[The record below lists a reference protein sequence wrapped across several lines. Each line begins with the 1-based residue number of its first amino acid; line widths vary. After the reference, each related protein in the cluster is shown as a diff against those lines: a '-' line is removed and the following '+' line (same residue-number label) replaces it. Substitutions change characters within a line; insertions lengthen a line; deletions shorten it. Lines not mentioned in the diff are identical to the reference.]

1 MPSPFFFRRRSFSA
15 ASLPICASA
24 DQFCPAHTQWE
35 VLMVSWSGR
44 RKALTI
50 LAFIGP
56 TLLGILA
63 LNIYP
68 IIYNVYISFT
78 NRNQYHPNPDCTV
91 FLTSVIEPGCWPMFR
106 SNAGMG
112 QPYVIQEPLFANYD
126 SLIGK
131 LFTGEGVLALVKL
144 ALLFA
149 PLIIAGQ
156 VNKRLDRQLTRP
168 VSSFWVWIG
177 GLAIAVLL
185 AWILDVGGAMKTLE
199 ASSDFFI
206 VVFRTLLFV
215 VITVPLNYIFGLIL
229 ALVLNGDYIKGRT
242 FFRAIMI
249 IPWAASTMFI
259 IMSLIWHFF
268 FREQG
273 TINQILRAFGGEG
286 LAWLANGNYA
296 LAAIILVNLW
306 FSFPFC
312 FNIIL
317 GALQSIPAD
326 QYEAADVDGATYW
339 QQLVNITLPLL
350 RPSVMPAIVLSAI
363 GGGGFQMFGT
373 VWAMTGGGP
382 SQGAGVPGATE
393 LVMVYAYKQVFQY
406 NAYAKA
412 GAFAVIIFI
421 FLFIATLYSMRIS
434 RITQGAYE

>member
-1 MPSPFFFRRRSFSA
+1 
-15 ASLPICASA
+15 
-24 DQFCPAHTQWE
+24 
-35 VLMVSWSGR
+35 
-44 RKALTI
+44 
-50 LAFIGP
+50 
-56 TLLGILA
+56 
-63 LNIYP
+63 
-68 IIYNVYISFT
+68 
-78 NRNQYHPNPDCTV
+78 
-91 FLTSVIEPGCWPMFR
+91 MFR
-106 SNAGMG
+106 SDAGLG
-112 QPYVIQEPLFANYD
+112 TPFTIQDPAFANYVD
-126 SLIGK
+126 LIGQ
-131 LFTGEGVLALVKL
+131 LFTGPGMLALGKFV
-144 ALLFA
+144 LLFV

-156 VNKRLDRQLTRP
+156 VNKHYDRQITRP
-168 VSSFWVWIG
+168 ISGLQVW
-177 GLAIAVLL
+177 LL
-185 AWILDVGGAMKTLE
+185 ALLATALLAFALNIGQAMDMLQE
-199 ASSDFFI
+199 SSDFFV

-229 ALVLNGDYIKGRT
+229 ALVLNGEHIKGRT

-259 IMSLIWHFF
+259 IMSLIWQFF

-273 TINQILRAFGGEG
+273 TVNQIIRAFGGEG
-286 LAWLANGNYA
+286 TAWLANANYA
-296 LAAIILVNLW
+296 LAIIILVNLW

-339 QQLVNITLPLL
+339 QQLTNITLPLL
-350 RPSVMPAIVLSAI
+350 RPSVLPAIVLSAI

-393 LVMVYAYKQVFQY
+393 LVMVYAYKQVFQF

-421 FLFIATLYSMRIS
+421 FLFLATLYSL
-434 RITQGAYE
+434 RITRLTKGAYE